1 VLQGCDW
8 KIEIKPSLGDDF
20 PTVMRQME
28 RLRAWVLVIDRFA
41 AVVPLETVRAMFKAN
56 GRKLITVREI
66 EAEIANARALI
77 A

>member
-1 VLQGCDW
+1 
-8 KIEIKPSLGDDF
+8 
-20 PTVMRQME
+20 
-28 RLRAWVLVIDRFA
+28 
-41 AVVPLETVRAMFKAN
+41 VVPLETVRAMFKAN